1 MGKGRAGR
9 EVAISALQSACT
21 DDIST
26 SLATAEREI
35 GGYEG
40 SLQLNYTLKRR
51 GRNLPLE
58 SDVLACAGDGL
69 LGTQAMALQGAGIL
83 VYSTA
88 IGSEPQLNFHDH

>member
-9 EVAISALQSACT
+9 EVAVSALQSACT

-51 GRNLPLE
+51 GRNLPL
-58 SDVLACAGDGL
+58 VLGSVRSR
-69 LGTQAMALQGAGIL
+69 GTQAMALQGAGIL

-88 IGSEPQLNFHDH
+88 IGSEPQELNFHDH